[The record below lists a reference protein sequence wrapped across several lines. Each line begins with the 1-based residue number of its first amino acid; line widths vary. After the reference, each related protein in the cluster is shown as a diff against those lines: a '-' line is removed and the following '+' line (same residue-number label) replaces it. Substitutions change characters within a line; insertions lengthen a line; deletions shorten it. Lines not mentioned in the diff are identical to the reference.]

1 MIPNLTSNYPQI
13 TFKIILIYSRII
25 QNLITKKETILGLI
39 VSQRIPKLAPNYHQ
53 MNPKLSP
60 HDSQSSPK

>member
-13 TFKIILIYSRII
+13 LLNKIPIYSRII
-25 QNLITKKETILGLI
+25 QNLITKKSILGLI